1 MLVLVRK
8 DINSIIF
15 LYSIKFQ
22 ENIDIKKKKWCWFVS
37 HPLLKTTKQTK
48 QRALELSLFR
58 RVSNSCLVNL
68 KN

>member
-22 ENIDIKKKKWCWFVS
+22 ENIDIKKKNGVG
-37 HPLLKTTKQTK
+37 
-48 QRALELSLFR
+48 LSPILY
-58 RVSNSCLVNL
+58 
-68 KN
+68 